1 MKSVKWLPLK
11 FENNSPRHI
20 SDMSYLTCELEAI
33 LQNRWTI
40 SLQKSIENKIQF
52 MSMEM
57 RSYTHGC

>member
-1 MKSVKWLPLK
+1 
-11 FENNSPRHI
+11 
-20 SDMSYLTCELEAI
+20 MSYLTCELEAI